1 MGECTSCLETDKEI
15 IIESDHLRINN
26 IEQKKEENKNEED
39 DFEKKYEQKIY
50 TNETRMERYKRKT
63 KELFDDIK
71 ESAMN
76 NFEYIKSRFVSQ
88 NENDNKKTEK
98 ID

>member
-1 MGECTSCLETDKEI
+1 
-15 IIESDHLRINN
+15 
-26 IEQKKEENKNEED
+26 
-39 DFEKKYEQKIY
+39 
-50 TNETRMERYKRKT
+50 MERYKRKT

-71 ESAMN
+71 ERAMN
-76 NFEYIKSRFVSQ
+76 NFEYIKSRFVSE